1 MTGFGNAVM
10 EFGSKTITVD
20 IRSLNSKFFDLSL
33 RLPSAYRDK
42 DMELR
47 TMLSRELERGKI
59 EIAFN
64 IDSSEPQKK
73 SVINKEAFRQYYHE
87 LKSVSDELKLSN
99 IDYFAAIL
107 RLPDAMNTEQ
117 EIFDEEEWNNINI
130 TLKKAM
136 EEFNKFRD
144 TEGQFMEKDLKERI
158 EAIEKNLKEIE
169 PLESER
175 IDNLRKRLKEQ
186 LEESR
191 IKDSVD
197 KNRFEQEVIYY
208 LEKMDVSEE
217 KVRLRSHCKYF
228 LDTMKEKQSNGKKL
242 GFISQ
247 ELGREIN
254 TLGSKANH
262 AMMQKYVVQM
272 KDELERMKEL
282 LMNVL

>member
-73 SVINKEAFRQYYHE
+73 SVINKEAFRQYYQE
-87 LKSVSDELKLSN
+87 LKSVSDELKLGN
-99 IDYFAAIL
+99 VDYFAAIL

-117 EIFDEEEWNNINI
+117 EVFDEEEWNNINAA
-130 TLKKAM
+130 LQKAL
-136 EEFNKFRD
+136 EAFNKFRD

-158 EAIEKNLKEIE
+158 EAIKKNLKEIE

-175 IDNLRKRLKEQ
+175 IDNLQKKLKEQ
-186 LEESR
+186 
-191 IKDSVD
+191 
-197 KNRFEQEVIYY
+197 
-208 LEKMDVSEE
+208 
-217 KVRLRSHCKYF
+217 
-228 LDTMKEKQSNGKKL
+228 
-242 GFISQ
+242 
-247 ELGREIN
+247 
-254 TLGSKANH
+254 
-262 AMMQKYVVQM
+262 
-272 KDELERMKEL
+272 
-282 LMNVL
+282 